1 MAVVKSKKWLCI
13 FDIPTNIIL
22 DMLFFIYFCGLKYSK
37 NIKKMKKFYHQMM
50 LAMLIAGAA
59 FSNATAQLT
68 VSNTLTPVQLVQT
81 VLLGSGVQ
89 AFNITYTGDTVA
101 IGSFN
106 GTASNIGLA
115 GGVLL
120 TTGRIGSA
128 PGPNDSTN
136 AGCSDNQLG
145 DAQLDAI
152 SNATTHDACIL
163 EFDFIPI
170 GDTVKF
176 RYVFASE
183 EYPEFVN
190 LGYNDVFAFFISG
203 PSIVGSPNIALVPT
217 TTTPVSI
224 DNVNST
230 TNSSYYVNN
239 TGGTTVQ
246 YDGFTVPIIAQ
257 SAVIPCDT
265 YHIKIAIADAGD
277 YIYDS
282 GVFLEQGSFSGG
294 SSVFVTTHPST
305 IDSMVVEGC
314 VPGSVIFSIL
324 QPLNHDTTIYF
335 TVGGTAINGTDYTHI
350 ADSLV
355 IPAGQIHDTLIING
369 IADNI
374 SEPTETIVFGVTYQ
388 TGCSTFVTDSVLLYI
403 RNVDSIQ
410 VTVSHDTTICTGQHA
425 VLSASAIHGYG
436 AYSYVWDHGAGSSAS
451 VNVMPTSNTTYHV
464 TVTDYCG
471 NTATA
476 ATTVSLIFA
485 AWENGPDT
493 IAIEGCKDGKVV
505 FSIPS
510 TQSSPYVVHF
520 LITGTATNG
529 VDYTLIPDSVTII
542 PGSLTDTVTIH
553 PIVDNINE
561 PNETVIFLLPIPSSC
576 GGGYDTV
583 RAIIINVDP
592 IALNVSNDTTI
603 CYGHS
608 TNLNALATGG
618 YAPLGY
624 SYTWDHGLGSSA
636 SVSVSPSTTTTYN
649 VSVIDSCGNTINHNI
664 IVNVVYGDNLVIVDA
679 PAVATCKDGK
689 VVFSLPLAFGVPT
702 TITYTLGGS
711 GANGIDYANLTGS
724 ITIPAGQTVDTLII
738 AGLVNLV
745 DTTNKYVTITIH
757 LPSACG
763 PDITINMPLVNVQP
777 MRLYLTSDTVLC
789 LGQQVDLNA
798 RVYGGYNGYV
808 YDWNQSLGGGSSQVV
823 TPNSTTVYTVAVN
836 DSCGHHLSDSVQ
848 VRIIPHPIT
857 GLTVTPP
864 DSMCSYDQAVIT
876 VHDTLVGAGLASID
890 YSPGKLVAGSAPGS
904 YTISYPAG
912 YYTIKYLAV
921 SEKNCFR
928 DSTMID
934 IFVKDCDIY
943 VPNVFT
949 PNGDGKNDKF
959 VIINMDEFPNSKL
972 VIFNRWGLKV
982 YENTY
987 YRNDWTGGDAPDG
1000 TYYYIL
1006 YLNTGDIRHG
1016 SLTVIR

>member
-1 MAVVKSKKWLCI
+1 
-13 FDIPTNIIL
+13 
-22 DMLFFIYFCGLKYSK
+22 
-37 NIKKMKKFYHQMM
+37 MKKFYHQMM

-68 VSNTLTPVQLVQT
+68 TSTTLTPTQLVQT
-81 VLLGSGVQ
+81 ILLGSGVQ
-89 AFNITYTGDTVA
+89 AFNITYTGVDTA

-106 GTASNIGLA
+106 GAASNIGLA
-115 GGVLL
+115 GGVTLSSGPVINSHGPQVCSPGVTFGTAGDVDLNSL
-120 TTGRIGSA
+120 TTG
-128 PGPNDSTN
+128 TT
-136 AGCSDNQLG
+136 Q
-145 DAQLDAI
+145 DAA
-152 SNATTHDACIL
+152 IL
-163 EFDFIPI
+163 EFDFVPI

-176 RYVFASE
+176 RYVFGSE
-183 EYPEFVN
+183 EYPQYVATQW
-190 LGYNDVFAFFISG
+190 NDVFGFFISG
-203 PSIVGSPNIALVPT
+203 PGIVGNPNIAMIPT
-217 TTTPVSI
+217 TVLPVTINNLNNGQTSCGTNPSGPCSYCAYYI
-224 DNVNST
+224 D
-230 TNSSYYVNN
+230 N
-239 TGGTTVQ
+239 TGGLTV
-246 YDGFTVPIIAQ
+246 YYTGFTVPMVAQ
-257 SAVIPCDT
+257 HWVIPCDT
-265 YHIKIAIADAGD
+265 YHIKIAIADVGD
-277 YIYDS
+277 GAYDS

-335 TVGGTAINGTDYTHI
+335 TVGGTATNGTDYNHI

-388 TGCSTFVTDSVLLYI
+388 TGCSTYVTDSVLLYI

-410 VTVSHDTTICTGQHA
+410 VTASHDTTICTGQHA

-636 SVSVSPSTTTTYN
+636 SVSVSPSTTTVYN
-649 VSVIDSCGNTINHNI
+649 VSVIDSCGNTINHN
-664 IVNVVYGDNLVIVDA
+664 VTVSVVYGDNLVIVDA

-876 VHDTLVGAGLASID
+876 VHDTLVGAGFATID
-890 YSPGKLVAGSAPGS
+890 YSPGKLVAGSAPGP

-982 YENTY
+982 YENTN